1 MHFIHYLDITFSIV
15 LFYIVKGVNDN
26 INGSEHSGVLELVF
40 FYCIMTRE
48 VTESKA
54 FTPRKKR
61 VLCCEDI
68 ACLLKLFTKYLIGLG
83 IQLLCALAT

>member
-15 LFYIVKGVNDN
+15 LFYVVKGVNDN
-26 INGSEHSGVLELVF
+26 INGSEHSGVVELVF

-54 FTPRKKR
+54 FTPRRSQKETR
-61 VLCCEDI
+61 FMFQRYIMSFELTYQI
-68 ACLLKLFTKYLIGLG
+68 IYW
-83 IQLLCALAT
+83 

>member
-15 LFYIVKGVNDN
+15 LFYVVKGVNDN

-54 FTPRKKR
+54 FTPRGSPKETRFMSQRYIMFFKHIYQILNR
-61 VLCCEDI
+61 
-68 ACLLKLFTKYLIGLG
+68 
-83 IQLLCALAT
+83 

>member
-15 LFYIVKGVNDN
+15 LFYVVKGVNDN

-54 FTPRKKR
+54 FTLRRSQK
-61 VLCCEDI
+61 DNH
-68 ACLLKLFTKYLIGLG
+68 FMF
-83 IQLLCALAT
+83 